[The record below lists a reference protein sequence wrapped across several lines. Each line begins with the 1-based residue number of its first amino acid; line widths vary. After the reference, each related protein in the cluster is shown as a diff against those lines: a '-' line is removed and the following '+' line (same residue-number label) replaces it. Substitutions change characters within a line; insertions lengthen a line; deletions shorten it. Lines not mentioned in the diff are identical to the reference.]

1 VLWVQTHHTKS
12 KFITM
17 DLSNLRPAAGSVKA
31 RKRIG
36 RGQGSGHGGTSTRGH
51 KGDKA
56 RSGAKEKRHFEGG
69 QTPMQRRLP
78 KRGFKNINRVD
89 YTALNLGA
97 LEAIVQ
103 KLGNTTLDV
112 NALVAVGIARASDKI
127 KVLGKGVLTSKVN
140 IKVHAVSAS
149 AKAAIE
155 ALGGSVELV

>member
-1 VLWVQTHHTKS
+1 MLWVQTHHTKS

>member
-1 VLWVQTHHTKS
+1 MALE
-12 KFITM
+12 
-17 DLSNLRPAAGSVKA
+17 LNNLRPAEGSVKN

-36 RGQGSGHGGTSTRGH
+36 RGTGSGHGGTSTRGH

-78 KRGFKNINRVD
+78 KRGFKNINRVEYAVINLSQLEKLAAKAGTTKFD
-89 YTALNLGA
+89 VELLNSLG
-97 LEAIVQ
+97 
-103 KLGNTTLDV
+103 
-112 NALVAVGIARASDKI
+112 VAKASEQI
-127 KVLGKGVLTSKVN
+127 KVLGNGKINASVN

-155 ALGGSVELV
+155 AQGGSVELV

>member
-1 VLWVQTHHTKS
+1 MELN
-12 KFITM
+12 
-17 DLSNLRPAAGSVKA
+17 NLRPAQGSTKS

-78 KRGFKNINRVD
+78 KRGFKNVNHLEYVP
-89 YTALNLGA
+89 LNLSQ
-97 LEAIVQ
+97 LE
-103 KLGNTTLDV
+103 KLIQQAAGSGQGDAMTLEYLQS
-112 NALVAVGIARASDKI
+112 AGIAKTTEKI
-127 KVLGKGVLTSKVN
+127 KVLGNGKLTSKVN
-140 IKVHAVSAS
+140 ITVHAISAS

-155 ALGGSVELV
+155 AAGGSVQLV